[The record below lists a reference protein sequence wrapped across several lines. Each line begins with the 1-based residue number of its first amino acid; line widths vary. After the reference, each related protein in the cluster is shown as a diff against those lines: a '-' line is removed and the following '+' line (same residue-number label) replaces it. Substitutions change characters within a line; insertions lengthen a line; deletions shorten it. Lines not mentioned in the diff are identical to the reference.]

1 MSIFPSILILGFVAA
16 AALLAGVVLATWFE
30 RSRATAER
38 ANFEKSSQSLQYQL
52 TEARARWEQSRNEGA
67 AHLAT
72 IARLEERHAATER
85 AVQQMRA
92 DLPETFTSLASGV
105 LEEKARRF
113 SEQNQAGLG
122 LLLEPLKARLQ
133 DFQNKMEAATLEQ
146 AKGGVQLGA
155 QIDKLFESNTRFTEQ
170 ANNLASALRGSSRA
184 QGAWGELILERI
196 LQSAGLRP
204 GHEYEAQVNYT
215 AENGRRAQPDVIIH
229 LPGDR
234 HLIIDS
240 KVSLTHYEA
249 HTTAETDAART
260 QAADNHSSSVRAHI
274 RGLAERNYQTLYG
287 LNSLDFVIMFLP
299 IEPAFMLAIS
309 RDDKL
314 WEQAWQR
321 NVLLVSPSTL
331 LFVLR
336 TVASLWGQEQ
346 QKRNVEEIARKGAD
360 LYNKLSAFVADFAEV
375 GSKLDNAQR
384 SYADA
389 MSKLHTGRGNVIR
402 QAEMLK
408 SLGVKPTKQLPQGL
422 VELAQ
427 QETLALGPNPADQ
440 PELPASEKA
449 HPSESRESVTGI
461 PSNFVVERL

>member
-1 MSIFPSILILGFVAA
+1 MAMFPSILTLIFAA
-16 AALLAGVVLATWFE
+16 GGSLLAGLVLATYFE
-30 RSRATAER
+30 RGRTGAER
-38 ANFEKSSQSLQYQL
+38 ANFEKSSKTLLDQL
-52 TEARARWEQSRNEGA
+52 ADTRARLDQAQREQAG
-67 AHLAT
+67 HLAT

-85 AVQQMRA
+85 VVEQMRV
-92 DLPETFTSLASGV
+92 DLPETFKSLASDV
-105 LEEKARRF
+105 LEEKSRRF
-113 SEQNQAGLG
+113 AEQNQTGLG
-122 LLLEPLKARLQ
+122 QVLEPLRARLQ
-133 DFQNKMEAATLEQ
+133 DFQSKIEAAHVEQ
-146 AKGGVQLGA
+146 VRGGVHLSA

-170 ANNLASALRGSSRA
+170 ANNLASALRGSSKA

-196 LQSAGLRP
+196 LQAAGLRP
-204 GHEYEAQVNYT
+204 GHEYDAQVNYT
-215 AENGRRAQPDVIIH
+215 AENGRRAQPDVVIH

-240 KVSLTHYEA
+240 KVSLIHYEA
-249 HTTAETDAART
+249 HSAAETDVARAL
-260 QAADNHSSSVRAHI
+260 AADSHSSSVRAHI
-274 RGLAERNYQTLYG
+274 RGLAEKNYQTLYG

-360 LYNKLSAFVADFAEV
+360 LYNKLAAFVADFAEV
-375 GSKLDNAQR
+375 GSRLDSAQR

-389 MSKLHTGRGNVIR
+389 MLKLHSGKGNVIR

-408 SLGVKPTKQLPQGL
+408 ELGVKPSKQLPQGL

-427 QETLALGPNPADQ
+427 QETLELVDPELVDQ
-440 PELPASEKA
+440 PNLP
-449 HPSESRESVTGI
+449 
-461 PSNFVVERL
+461 

>member
-1 MSIFPSILILGFVAA
+1 MLTLIFAVAA
-16 AALLAGVVLATWFE
+16 GLLAGMVVATYFE
-30 RSRATAER
+30 RSRTGAER
-38 ANFEKSSQSLQYQL
+38 ASFEKSSKTLLDQL
-52 TEARARWEQSRNEGA
+52 ADTRARLDQARSEEAG
-67 AHLAT
+67 HLAT

-85 AVQQMRA
+85 VVEQMRV
-92 DLPETFTSLASGV
+92 DLPDTFKSLASDV
-105 LEEKARRF
+105 LEEKTRRF
-113 SEQNQAGLG
+113 AEANQTGLG
-122 LLLEPLKARLQ
+122 QLLEPLKVRLQ
-133 DFQNKMEAATLEQ
+133 DFQNKIEAAHVQ
-146 AKGGVQLGA
+146 QVSGGAHLSA

-170 ANNLASALRGSSRA
+170 ANNLASALRGSSKA

-204 GHEYEAQVNYT
+204 GHEYETQVNYT
-215 AENGRRAQPDVIIH
+215 AENGRRAQPDVVIH
-229 LPGDR
+229 LPGER

-240 KVSLTHYEA
+240 KVSLVHYEA
-249 HTTAETDAART
+249 HTAAETDAARAL
-260 QAADNHSSSVRAHI
+260 AADGHSNSVRAHI
-274 RGLAERNYQTLYG
+274 RSLAEKNYQTLYD

-299 IEPAFMLAIS
+299 VEPAFMLAIS

-360 LYNKLSAFVADFAEV
+360 LYNKLAAFVADFTEV
-375 GSKLDNAQR
+375 GSRLDGAQR
-384 SYADA
+384 SFADA
-389 MSKLHTGRGNVIR
+389 MSKLHSGKGNVIR

-408 SLGVKPTKQLPQGL
+408 ALGVKPTKQLPQGL

-427 QETLALGPNPADQ
+427 QETLQLAD
-440 PELPASEKA
+440 PELADPELVDPELVDS
-449 HPSESRESVTGI
+449 PNL
-461 PSNFVVERL
+461 P